1 MGRLS
6 LAFQM
11 FFAALG
17 GSISVESGRRLLQ
30 GGDIDTDRQ
39 PKPAPAPPKQPKQ
52 PPAPQRSD
60 AITLL
65 AALQREARFVDLVLE
80 PLGQYS
86 DE

>member
-39 PKPAPAPPKQPKQ
+39 PKPAPAPPKQP
-52 PPAPQRSD
+52 PAPQRSD